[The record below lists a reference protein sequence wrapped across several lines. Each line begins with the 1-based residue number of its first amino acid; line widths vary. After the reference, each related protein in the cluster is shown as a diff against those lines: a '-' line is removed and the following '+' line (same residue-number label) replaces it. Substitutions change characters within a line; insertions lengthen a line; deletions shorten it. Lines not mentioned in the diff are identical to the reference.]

1 MKLSKLLL
9 SSTLAAAL
17 VLGFAGCSS
26 DESGDSSIIK
36 LDGRNATTYDDETGT
51 TLVSNNGNTYR
62 RGYKTVKGTNWKGAL
77 YVLSIDT
84 NEQKGSGGVLGVTFD
99 GYDKDGSNNMYVL
112 GMRYRDYKTQIYL
125 SYFEGVSSE
134 QLESNN
140 VNNSFGT
147 DEYQLI
153 NGGKDNSFQ
162 DLNDVKNDDNGKV
175 TITVLVYQNSD
186 DGKYNGKYGIA
197 IYAGDKSEDFANV
210 NVENISLKKNDA
222 KLPDEKIALTM
233 ATVATTDGKL
243 FTAYSNATK
252 NDTLDSFGVMKNSK
266 GEALAKGKAA
276 EGKFGFYVNIYT
288 KTESGEES
296 TLDGSW
302 TSLDADLED
311 EIIEE

>member
-36 LDGRNATTYDDETGT
+36 LDGRNATTYDDEAGT
-51 TLVSNNGNTYR
+51 TLVSNNGDTFR

-84 NEQKGSGGVLGVTFD
+84 TEQTGSGGVLGVTFD
-99 GYDKDGSNNMYVL
+99 GYDKDGTNNMYVL
-112 GMRYRDYKTQIYL
+112 GMRYRENNTQIYL

-140 VNNSFGT
+140 ATTSFGT
-147 DEYQLI
+147 AEYQLI
-153 NGGKDNSFQ
+153 NGGSGVFKD
-162 DLNDVKNDDNGKV
+162 LTTVKKDEDGKV
-175 TITVLVYQNSD
+175 TITVLVYQNSEN
-186 DGKYNGKYGIA
+186 GNYNGKYGIA
-197 IYAGDKSEDFANV
+197 IYAGDKSEEFADV
-210 NVENISLKKNDA
+210 NVENISLKKNNA
-222 KLPDEKIALTM
+222 TLPTDGRIVLTM
-233 ATVATTDGKL
+233 ATTTPANGKL
-243 FTAYSNATK
+243 FTDYSDATEH
-252 NDTLDSFGVMKNSK
+252 DTLESFGVMKNNK
-266 GEALAKGKAA
+266 GETLAEGKAA
-276 EGKFGFYVNIYT
+276 EGKFGFYVNIYP
-288 KTESGEES
+288 KAGSASS

-302 TSLDADLED
+302 KSLDADLEA

>member
-36 LDGRNATTYDDETGT
+36 LNGRNATTYDDEAGT
-51 TLVSNNGNTYR
+51 TLVSNDGDTFR

-84 NEQKGSGGVLGVTFD
+84 TKQTGNGGVLGVTFD
-99 GYDKDGSNNMYVL
+99 GYDKDGTNNMYVL
-112 GMRYRDYKTQIYL
+112 GMRYRDETQIYL

-140 VNNSFGT
+140 ATSSFGT
-147 DEYQLI
+147 AEYQLI
-153 NGGKDNSFQ
+153 NGGSNSAFQTLQDVEKDE
-162 DLNDVKNDDNGKV
+162 NGKV
-175 TITVLVYQNSD
+175 TITVLVYQNSEN
-186 DGKYNGKYGIA
+186 GKYNGKYGIA
-197 IYAGDKSEDFANV
+197 IYAGDKSEKFADV
-210 NVENISLKKNDA
+210 NVENISLQKPNA
-222 KLPDEKIALTM
+222 TLPEGKINLTI
-233 ATVATTDGKL
+233 ATTAYDNGEL
-243 FTAYSNATK
+243 FKNYSDATAT
-252 NDTLDSFGVMKNSK
+252 DTLESFGVMKNNK
-266 GEALAKGKAA
+266 GEALAEGKAA
-276 EGKFGFYVNIYT
+276 EGKFGFYVNIYPKT
-288 KTESGEES
+288 KSESS

-302 TSLDADLED
+302 KSLDADLEA

>member
-36 LDGRNATTYDDETGT
+36 LDGRNATTYDDEAGT
-51 TLVSNNGNTYR
+51 TLVSNNGDTFR

-84 NEQKGSGGVLGVTFD
+84 TEQTGSGGVLGVTFD
-99 GYDKDGSNNMYVL
+99 GYEKDGTNNMYVL
-112 GMRYRDYKTQIYL
+112 GMRYREDKTQIYL

-140 VNNSFGT
+140 ATSSFGT
-147 DEYQLI
+147 AEYQLI
-153 NGGKDNSFQ
+153 NGGSDSAFQ
-162 DLNDVKNDDNGKV
+162 TLKDVKKDDNGKV
-175 TITVLVYQNSD
+175 TITVLVYQNSENS
-186 DGKYNGKYGIA
+186 KYNGKYGIA
-197 IYAGDKSEDFANV
+197 IYAGDKSEEFADV
-210 NVENISLKKNDA
+210 NVENISLQKPNA
-222 KLPDEKIALTM
+222 TLPKGKINLTI
-233 ATVATTDGKL
+233 ATTAYDNGNL
-243 FTAYSNATK
+243 FKKYSDVTST
-252 NDTLDSFGVMKNSK
+252 DTLESFGVMKNNK
-266 GEALAKGKAA
+266 GETLAKGKAA
-276 EGKFGFYVNIYT
+276 EGKFGFYVNIYP
-288 KTESGEES
+288 KTNSASS

-302 TSLDADLED
+302 KSLDADLEA